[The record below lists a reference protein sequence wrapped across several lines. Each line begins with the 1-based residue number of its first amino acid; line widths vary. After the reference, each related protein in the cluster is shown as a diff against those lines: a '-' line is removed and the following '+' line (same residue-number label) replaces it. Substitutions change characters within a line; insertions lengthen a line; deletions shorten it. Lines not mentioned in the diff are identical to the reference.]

1 MFGVMPEL
9 RPEIDALE
17 AYEVGRPIDEVARD
31 LGLDPGAI
39 VRLTANETP
48 FGPFPGVVEAAAE
61 AARRSSR
68 YPDNSVWELS
78 HALADDLGV
87 DRSNLLFGNG
97 SVALLVD
104 MVNAVGGPETNVV
117 YGWPSFVMYRFA
129 AIWAGS
135 EYREVPLDDDWVFD
149 LDRIEAGI
157 DGRTRVVFLCN
168 PNNPTGTILGSDLVA
183 DFVGRMPPD
192 VLVIV
197 DEAYSEFV
205 TDGRYRTAIPLALE
219 RDNVVVLRTFSKIY
233 GLAGHRIGYAVGH
246 GETMSDLRKAQQP
259 LTVSTV
265 AQAAALA
272 SLGNR
277 EEMDRRVSA
286 NAAGRSELSATLA
299 ERGLDHAESQ
309 ANFLFFAMP
318 AADSRRVSD
327 MFTEQGVII
336 RPMFDGW
343 LRVTVGSDEEN
354 GKFVEALDHVL
365 ASLEDS

>member
-1 MFGVMPEL
+1 MPEL
-9 RPEIDALE
+9 RPEIAALE

-31 LGLDPGAI
+31 LGLDPASI

-61 AARRSSR
+61 AAARSSR
-68 YPDNSVWELS
+68 YPDNSVWSLS

-104 MVNAVGGPETNVV
+104 MVNAVGGPGTNIV
-117 YGWPSFVMYRFA
+117 YGWPSFVMYRYA

-149 LDRIEAGI
+149 LSRIEGQI
-157 DGRTRVVFLCN
+157 DEGTRVVFVCN
-168 PNNPTGTILGSDLVA
+168 PNNPTGTILNSGLVE
-183 DFVGRMPPD
+183 DFLMRMPSH

-205 TDGRYRTAIPLALE
+205 TDDRYRTVIPLALE
-219 RDNVVVLRTFSKIY
+219 RGNVVVLRTFSKIY
-233 GLAGHRIGYAVGH
+233 GLAGHRIGYAIGH
-246 GETMSDLRKAQQP
+246 GQTMSDLRKAQQP

-272 SLGNR
+272 SLGN
-277 EEMDRRVSA
+277 EEELQRRLLA
-286 NAAGRSELSATLA
+286 NAAGRRRLSAALT

-309 ANFLFFAMP
+309 ANFLFFRMP
-318 AADSRRVSD
+318 ATDSHMVSD

-336 RPMFDGW
+336 RPMFRGW
-343 LRVTVGSDEEN
+343 IRVTVGSEEEN
-354 GKFVEALDHVL
+354 RRFVEVLDHVL
-365 ASLEDS
+365 AALES